1 MVRANERL
9 VSGMVRVAKTT
20 MKGILIYAFN
30 NDRIDYFRQA
40 VWCADRVNQHLN
52 LPVTIVTDA
61 ASHKNRIISHSVV
74 LTDAIAGGKRVFNPS
89 VSNQADTWY
98 NANRFQS
105 FDLSP
110 YEQTI
115 VIDSDYVVCS
125 DRLLTLFDC
134 GLNVTAMKHVYDVTG
149 RDGFRPYQSISDGR
163 GLHHYW
169 ATVLYFDRSK
179 IAEDFFVMMDMIK
192 KHYLHY
198 SNIYRFPSS
207 PFRNDFAAS
216 IALNTVYGHIPDA
229 VPVIPWRMA
238 NVFNDVGIRT
248 NDHETFELTYTVSND
263 KTAKKILMKGQDFHF
278 MNKFDLAKL
287 YEN

>member
-1 MVRANERL
+1 MERTNECL
-9 VSGMVRVAKTT
+9 VDRMDRGAKTT

-40 VWCADRVNQHLN
+40 VWCADRVNRYLN
-52 LPVTIVTDA
+52 LPVTIVTDKT
-61 ASHKNRIISHSVV
+61 SYRRRTVTHSIV
-74 LTDAIAGGKRVFNPS
+74 LTDAQSGGKRVFNPS
-89 VSNQADTWY
+89 ISNQADIWY
-98 NANRFQS
+98 NGNRFQS
-105 FDLSP
+105 FDISP

-125 DRLLTLFDC
+125 DQLLTLFDC
-134 GLNVTAMKHVYDVTG
+134 NLKVTAMKHVYDVTD
-149 RDGFRPYQSISDGR
+149 RDGFKPYRSISDSR

-179 IAEDFFVMMDMIK
+179 LAQDFFIMMDMIK
-192 KHYLHY
+192 KHYAHY
-198 SNIYRFPSS
+198 SNIYRFPTT

-216 IALNTVYGHIPDA
+216 IALNTIYGHVPDA

-248 NDHETFELTYTVSND
+248 TDQETFELTYNVDAN